1 MKIKNLILVKIF
13 SLFILLSTSSLSYAD
28 DIEAPPGWGPVNPPA
43 NPGTGNGGVGGDGPG
58 AKPNTPIDMHT
69 SLLMGL
75 GIAMIAS
82 YAYFSKKYNTEK
94 K

>member
-1 MKIKNLILVKIF
+1 MKIKSLISAKVCFLILILCF
-13 SLFILLSTSSLSYAD
+13 TTSLYAD
-28 DIEAPPGWGPVNPPA
+28 ENVKMSSDIPNPTSGRLPQLGPIESATTPGAPP
-43 NPGTGNGGVGGDGPG
+43 
-58 AKPNTPIDMHT
+58 KTPIDMHT

>member
-1 MKIKNLILVKIF
+1 MKIKSLILVKIF

-28 DIEAPPGWGPVNPPA
+28 DIEAPPGWGPVNPPT
-43 NPGTGNGGVGGDGPG
+43 NPGNGGVGGDGPG